1 MVWVCARASAHVCG
15 CVGTHRRACV
25 RAQIKKLEAEVTE
38 LADELDL
45 LRKENERIV
54 LQLGTRARAYMH
66 ALTCRMR
73 TRALT
78 QNERRRARLVDHSVH
93 RPLSISHAHICTP
106 SPFSERARIG
116 FSKRLPF
123 RLRARG

>member
-1 MVWVCARASAHVCG
+1 MCAGVWARTGV
-15 CVGTHRRACV
+15 RACV

-54 LQLGTRARAYMH
+54 LQLGTRARACMH
-66 ALTCRMR
+66 ALTYRTR

-78 QNERRRARLVDHSVH
+78 QNERRLARLVDLSVH

-106 SPFSERARIG
+106 SPFSEQ
-116 FSKRLPF
+116 LPS
-123 RLRARG
+123 AEGPGVG